1 MAREEKTL
9 TELEFQPTLDVDRAN
24 DLIWTVDVS
33 DKSMSEY
40 GTSKKVKV
48 EAFIGDKGEEGKSSY
63 SYIAYASDSSGSDFT
78 MVFDENLDYIAIKTT
93 TVPIT
98 SPQASDFT
106 GLWKNY
112 KGIQGL
118 PGKDGTDGTDGTDGA
133 SSYTYIAYASDSS
146 GTDFTM
152 TFNSALDYIAIKTTT
167 TPITS
172 PQASDFVGLWKNYKG
187 ATGTAATVDAG
198 TTTTLDPGE
207 SASVSNSGTPSAAV
221 FDFGIPKGVDG
232 VDGSSA
238 YVYIAYASDSS
249 GTGFTTTFNA
259 NLDYIAIK
267 STTTPIAT
275 PQASDF
281 TGLWKNYKGAQGIQG
296 IQGETGLTGAAGADG
311 TDGVNAYV
319 YIAYAS
325 DSSGTGFT
333 TTFDTNLDYVAIKAT
348 TTEIVTPQA
357 SDFTGLWKNYK
368 GATGA
373 QGLQGEPGV
382 DGTDGLDITWKGNYA
397 AETAYVI
404 NDAVFYNGSSYICK
418 LASTGNLPTDTTYW
432 DLMAQQGAA
441 GSGSGDVTGP
451 SSATDNAI
459 ARFDLATGKL
469 IQNSLVTVDDNGSVN
484 IPAGQQYLVN
494 GSPVEG
500 YSDEQAQDAIGTIL
514 TDTTTVDFTY
524 TDETPSITADVKDAS
539 VANAKLANMA
549 TKTYKGRT
557 SATTGVPEDVPV
569 ATLKTDLA
577 LAKGDVGLGSVDNVQ
592 QMPKSYLDTDATLAA
607 NSDEKVPSQKAV
619 KAYADSKG
627 YAWKG
632 AWASSTAYSENDTI
646 EHNGSGYVCT
656 SAHTSGASTEPGV
669 GASWTDKWDLFVEG
683 MPEPN
688 ITTATTTNLTGV
700 ITGNG
705 SVLASKAN
713 PSGAFVGTTDT
724 QTLTSKTLTSPV
736 IDTGV
741 SGTAILDEDDMASN
755 SATKLATQQSI
766 KAYADT
772 KIAKATNVTSIDDA
786 GIADGEVAIFDLT
799 NKKIKTSDKTL
810 PTGAIVGTTDTQTLT
825 NKTLTAPAL
834 TSPTMSGTWDGWIS
848 AGETWTYASAD
859 DPTYTFTVA
868 ADVTTKYSVGMKI
881 KLTQGTVKYFI
892 ITAISAYSGG
902 NTTIT
907 VYGGTDYDLASS
919 AISANAYSMM
929 RTPVGFPMS
938 PAKWS
943 QTLTDTTLRT
953 RGNPTQNTWYN
964 LGSTSLSIPVGSWN
978 VFWHLLAV
986 SETAEK
992 DCQVTLSTANNSESD
1007 ANNTSGYRSMGG
1019 NNMGT
1024 SITNTTFLTLSSK
1037 TTYYLNARCVNTGNA
1052 LIAYL
1057 NIRQPLTIRATC
1069 AYL

>member
-93 TVPIT
+93 TSPIV

-112 KGIQGL
+112 KGEQGL
-118 PGKDGTDGTDGTDGA
+118 PGVDGKGGKDGTDGA

-232 VDGSSA
+232 VDG
-238 YVYIAYASDSS
+238 
-249 GTGFTTTFNA
+249 
-259 NLDYIAIK
+259 
-267 STTTPIAT
+267 
-275 PQASDF
+275 
-281 TGLWKNYKGAQGIQG
+281 
-296 IQGETGLTGAAGADG
+296 E
-311 TDGVNAYV
+311 
-319 YIAYAS
+319 
-325 DSSGTGFT
+325 
-333 TTFDTNLDYVAIKAT
+333 
-348 TTEIVTPQA
+348 
-357 SDFTGLWKNYK
+357 
-368 GATGA
+368 
-373 QGLQGEPGV
+373 
-382 DGTDGLDITWKGNYA
+382 DGLDINWRGVYDNSA
-397 AETAYVI
+397 SYVV
-404 NDAVFYNGSSYICK
+404 NDAVFYDGSSYICV
-418 LASTGNLPTDTTYW
+418 LDSSGNLPTNPTYW

-441 GSGSGDVTGP
+441 GAGSGDVSGP
-451 SSATDNAI
+451 NSSTDGTL
-459 ARFDLATGKL
+459 ARFDGITGKL
-469 IQNSLVTVDDNGSVN
+469 IKGSLVTVSDDGSIN
-484 IPAGQQYLVN
+484 IPSGEQYLVG
-494 GSPVEG
+494 GSPVQG
-500 YSDEQAQDAIGTIL
+500 YSDKEAQDAVGGIL
-514 TDTTTVDFTY
+514 EDTATVGLTY
-524 TDETPSITADVKDAS
+524 DDTEPSITADVKGNSIDNSKLFEMAS
-539 VANAKLANMA
+539 
-549 TKTYKGRT
+549 KTYKGRT
-557 SATTGVPEDVPV
+557 ATGTGAVEDVPI
-569 ATLKTDLA
+569 ATLKTDLG
-577 LAKGDVGLGSVDNVQ
+577 LVKSDVGLSNVDDLQ
-592 QMPKSYLDTDATLAA
+592 QMPKSYLDTDATLIG

-619 KAYADSKG
+619 KAYVDSKG

-656 SAHTSGASTEPGV
+656 VAHTSGASTEPGV
-669 GASWTDKWDLFVEG
+669 GASWATNWDLFVEG
-683 MPEPN
+683 LPEPN
-688 ITTATTTNLTGV
+688 LTTATTTNLTGV

-705 SVLASKAN
+705 SILAA
-713 PSGAFVGTTDT
+713 
-724 QTLTSKTLTSPV
+724 KT
-736 IDTGV
+736 
-741 SGTAILDEDDMASN
+741 N
-755 SATKLATQQSI
+755 
-766 KAYADT
+766 
-772 KIAKATNVTSIDDA
+772 
-786 GIADGEVAIFDLT
+786 
-799 NKKIKTSDKTL
+799 
-810 PTGAIVGTTDTQTLT
+810 PTGAFVGTTDTQTLT

-848 AGETWTYASAD
+848 AGETWTYAGAD

-892 ITAISAYSGG
+892 ITAISAFTGG

-938 PAKWS
+938 PDKWS
-943 QTLTDTTLRT
+943 VT
-953 RGNPTQNTWYN
+953 YS
-964 LGSTSLSIPVGSWN
+964 STSNTALSN
-978 VFWHLLAV
+978 
-986 SETAEK
+986 
-992 DCQVTLSTANNSESD
+992 STAFAASPFRISVPIGD
-1007 ANNTSGYRSMGG
+1007 FSVSYLISLIGIGSGG
-1019 NNMGT
+1019 NITWVKSALGKT
-1024 SITNTTFLTLSSK
+1024 KTPLTGSQDFKDSTDGGASVTKCAGIFKGSALVTNTAKTSVYILTAYANSSGNVSLNP
-1037 TTYYLNARCVNTGNA
+1037 YYESFPT
-1052 LIAYL
+1052 
-1057 NIRQPLTIRATC
+1057 TIRATC